1 MLKGRKKVKQGRNPR
16 VEYKKQQS
24 YHYSSRRSVND
35 RAVNRQQVT
44 LDDSRDS
51 KKVSKRPLSKY
62 LPSYAAI
69 LLVLIGLYYLFT
81 LSSNPKITIIN
92 DNSKTQLISKDLLQ
106 KKAQDELNKSF
117 FNKFKPTFNEDKLE
131 KELLKLSPEIV
142 SIEVET
148 GVLKHNPQIKVEFS
162 EPTALLSTGSNL
174 YIIGS
179 DGKVLADIT
188 KNKAGF
194 KVDNLPLLQDQSS
207 IPIEVSKKA
216 LTSSQLFYIQE
227 INFQSSQKKL
237 NVSSIII
244 QPGGS
249 QLDVK
254 YAGQNYYVKY
264 NFFEDARKSSGVFIA
279 LKEKLDSEGTVPA
292 EYIDVRVPERAY
304 IK

>member
-1 MLKGRKKVKQGRNPR
+1 M
-16 VEYKKQQS
+16 
-24 YHYSSRRSVND
+24 
-35 RAVNRQQVT
+35 
-44 LDDSRDS
+44 
-51 KKVSKRPLSKY
+51 
-62 LPSYAAI
+62 
-69 LLVLIGLYYLFT
+69 
-81 LSSNPKITIIN
+81 
-92 DNSKTQLISKDLLQ
+92 LQ

-279 LKEKLDSEGTVPA
+279 LKEKLDSEGTVPT